1 MNSPGDPEP
10 TGKYEKTYRQVPK
23 PLSVRLVN
31 DGENSRYS
39 INMAT
44 RGSYAKGIIKRAEIL
59 DVALEVFAKEGY
71 RGTSLRKVAHLCNLS
86 LAGVMHYFESKEDLL
101 VQILRKKDLRD
112 EIVGNDVEQ
121 QGNLTAVLNRSTQEP
136 GLVALYVTMVAA
148 AADPAHPAAA
158 YFKERYDRLMKLAE
172 DSYYADK
179 PNPTEDELA
188 FFRTMTR
195 ASLAMA
201 DGLQQQWLVDRDVDV
216 AGTMEAFLQQ
226 VRTNV
231 EGSPT
236 LPDTAG

>member
-1 MNSPGDPEP
+1 MN
-10 TGKYEKTYRQVPK
+10 
-23 PLSVRLVN
+23 VRLVS

-44 RGSYAKGIIKRAEIL
+44 RGSYAKGIVKRAEIL

-112 EIVGNDVEQ
+112 EIVGNDVVQ
-121 QGNLTAVLNRSTQEP
+121 QGNFTTVLNRNTQEP

-148 AADPAHPAAA
+148 ASDPAHPAAA

-172 DSYYADK
+172 DSYYEDK
-179 PNPTEDELA
+179 PNPTEEELA

-201 DGLQQQWLVDRDVDV
+201 DGLQQQWLVDRNIDV
-216 AGTMEAFLQQ
+216 AGTMEIFLQQ
-226 VRTNV
+226 VRTFV
-231 EGSPT
+231 EGAYARPNT
-236 LPDTAG
+236 EE